1 LVLSINILFIALSG
15 LLKLLDDG
23 FDLIKLSIS
32 KIDIISQPID
42 RGLAFIDKAYSGF
55 KIPKV
60 KINNIYS
67 SLRVVSIILI
77 CSLVIGIFFTFSQGA
92 RASLANWKDKSFEAI
107 FYAGESMADFVFK
120 QSRNTFSLID
130 SAQEAVGNVSKISS
144 EALSH
149 TPQLIEETTQG
160 IEKISNQIVSSTQS
174 TQKELEIQFQ
184 DLLKNLFK
192 IQEVLE
198 KILEL
203 YF

>member
-1 LVLSINILFIALSG
+1 
-15 LLKLLDDG
+15 
-23 FDLIKLSIS
+23 
-32 KIDIISQPID
+32 
-42 RGLAFIDKAYSGF
+42 
-55 KIPKV
+55 
-60 KINNIYS
+60 
-67 SLRVVSIILI
+67 
-77 CSLVIGIFFTFSQGA
+77 
-92 RASLANWKDKSFEAI
+92 
-107 FYAGESMADFVFK
+107 
-120 QSRNTFSLID
+120 LID

-160 IEKISNQIVSSTQS
+160 IEKISNQIVSINTKH
-174 TQKELEIQFQ
+174 TKKKLEIQFQ